1 MSSSVFGLLRSLLIS
16 RLREYLCFGFFFK
29 GKITESFCPRPVGL
43 NRCPAKAGIFYRLAR
58 RVIFL
63 KHNLSAAADIQCIT
77 SAAKIFFFLKVA
89 PRGVLMGA
97 CLQPPNPWSGRGPG
111 GVFHGIVS
119 TYKLFRQFVVVGSV
133 KALVLVPPVVS

>member
-16 RLREYLCFGFFFK
+16 RLREYLCFGFFFR
-29 GKITESFCPRPVGL
+29 GKIPESFCPRPVGL
-43 NRCPAKAGIFYRLAR
+43 NRCPAIAGIFYRLAR

-63 KHNLSAAADIQCIT
+63 KIT
-77 SAAKIFFFLKVA
+77 SAAKIFFFKKVA

-119 TYKLFRQFVVVGSV
+119 TYKLFLQFVVVGPV
-133 KALVLVPPVVS
+133 RALVLVPPVVS